1 MEDLLTALALV
12 LVIEGALYAL
22 FPNAMRRAMAR
33 LLETPEAP
41 VRLAG
46 VLAAL
51 IGAAAV
57 FLIRG

>member
-1 MEDLLTALALV
+1 VEDLLTALALV

-33 LLETPEAP
+33 LIETPETP

-51 IGAAAV
+51 IGAVAV